1 MARSSQTDH
10 HPCPR
15 DAPRRS
21 LQAVQL
27 NVETFLQQSLWW
39 LVHGVAILLCFAGV
53 FVSLLSIT
61 GGWLIAASAALL
73 TWYRPDAQPG
83 WTLVIILL
91 VACVLVEV
99 ADAVAG
105 SLGISRRGGSAK
117 AGWAALFGGLIGM
130 VLGGF
135 IPVPILGSLIG
146 MCAGSFAC
154 AFWVERNRLQHDAH
168 AAHIA
173 WGAVWARLGVM
184 VIKTVAAL
192 GMSAAMWYDLL
203 AQ

>member
-1 MARSSQTDH
+1 VAE
-10 HPCPR
+10 
-15 DAPRRS
+15 
-21 LQAVQL
+21 L
-27 NVETFLQQSLWW
+27 LQQTGWW
-39 LVHGVAILLCFAGV
+39 LIHGAAILLCFFGI
-53 FVSLLSIT
+53 FISLLSIT
-61 GGWLIAASAALL
+61 GGWLVAVAAALL

-83 WTLVIILL
+83 WSVVIALL
-91 VACVLVEV
+91 VTCVLVEI

-117 AGWAALFGGLIGM
+117 AGWAALLGGLIGM

-135 IPVPILGSLIG
+135 IPIPIVGSLIG
-146 MCAGSFAC
+146 MCAGSFAF
-154 AFWVERNRLQHDAH
+154 AFWVERNRLQHDAQ

-192 GMSAAMWYDLL
+192 GMSVAMWYDLL
-203 AQ
+203 AR

>member
-1 MARSSQTDH
+1 VADLFQQTG
-10 HPCPR
+10 
-15 DAPRRS
+15 
-21 LQAVQL
+21 
-27 NVETFLQQSLWW
+27 WW
-39 LVHGVAILLCFAGV
+39 LVHGVAILLCFSGI
-53 FVSLLSIT
+53 FISLLSIT
-61 GGWLIAASAALL
+61 GGWLVTATAALL
-73 TWYRPDAQPG
+73 TWYRPDSQPG
-83 WTLVIILL
+83 WTFVIILL

-135 IPVPILGSLIG
+135 IPVPVLGSLIG
-146 MCAGSFAC
+146 MCAGSFAF
-154 AFWVERNRLQHDAH
+154 AFWVERSRLQHDAR

-184 VIKTVAAL
+184 VIKTVTAL
-192 GMSAAMWYDLL
+192 GMTVALWYDVL
-203 AQ
+203 AR